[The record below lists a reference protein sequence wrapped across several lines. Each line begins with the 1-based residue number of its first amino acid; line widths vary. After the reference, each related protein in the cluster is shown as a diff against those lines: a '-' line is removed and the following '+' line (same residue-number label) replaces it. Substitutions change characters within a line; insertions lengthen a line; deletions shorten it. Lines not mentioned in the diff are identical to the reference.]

1 MVREERV
8 LSVPEELQYTKSHE
22 WVRTE
27 GDTVTIGITD
37 HAQEELGDIVYVEL
51 PEQGDTFDAGD
62 SLGSI
67 ESVKAVS
74 DLYTLVGGEVVEVN
88 EALNDSPEK
97 INDDPYGDGWIIK
110 LRVSDEGD
118 LLSASDYE
126 QFLEEEES

>member
-1 MVREERV
+1 M
-8 LSVPEELQYTKSHE
+8 SVPEELQYTRSHE

-27 GDTVTIGITD
+27 DDTATIGITD
-37 HAQEELGDIVYVEL
+37 YAQEELGDIVYVEL

-97 INDDPYGDGWIIK
+97 INEDPYGDGWIVK

-126 QFLEEEES
+126 QLLEEEDS